1 MKYSVDKKTL
11 EAVVNKIVGDCNK
24 ALLYCWEYLQWKLQ
38 EEIMIDSYD
47 TWNLARSITYEL
59 VDDWKVE
66 VGTNLIYW
74 LVREYWRKPW
84 KFPPMNAIA
93 SWSARKGIID
103 WWVNTWYDNLDR
115 EDKSK
120 VFLIARSIAVKGIE
134 WKHTFEKV
142 YEREKNNIVKIFTN
156 YMSWKW

>member
-1 MKYSVDKKTL
+1 MKYYIDENQLRK
-11 EAVVNKIVGDCNK
+11 VVNEINKDCNK
-24 ALLYCWEYLQWKLQ
+24 ALLVCWEYLQGKLQ

-47 TWNLARSITYEL
+47 TWNLARSINYQL
-59 VDDWKVE
+59 VKDWLVE
-66 VGTNLIYW
+66 VWSNLEYAII
-74 LVREYWRKPW
+74 REYWRKPW

-93 SWSARKGIID
+93 SWSARKGIIS
-103 WWVNTWYDNLDR
+103 WWVTTWYNNLHYK
-115 EDKSK
+115 DKWI
-120 VFLIARSIAVKGIE
+120 VFIIARAIATRWIE